1 MDKANARPKKAP
13 TTINNLVD
21 IILCCIVLS
30 TVYYTIIDSVHIE
43 VIEQRC
49 ELFRLIFYGCYVVV
63 GHSLIVDNARA
74 TY

>member
-30 TVYYTIIDSVHIE
+30 IYHYIILHAVNIE
-43 VIEQRC
+43 VIEERSVLVSC
-49 ELFRLIFYGCYVVV
+49 LLHRFVLIIGHTPIV
-63 GHSLIVDNARA
+63 GE
-74 TY
+74 